1 MQYPLPAFLPHISIP
16 VRMQHTLPIVRKP
29 GMPPLKRRVTL
40 TRTVRHINGDAVL
53 SGGNRHHVTL
63 RRIGIPSDIAEQF
76 PQKIGDKHC
85 V

>member
-1 MQYPLPAFLPHISIP
+1 MQYPLPAFLPHIPIP
-16 VRMQHTLPIVRKP
+16 MRMQHTLPIVRKP

-40 TRTVRHINGDAVL
+40 TWAVRHINGDVVL
-53 SGGNRHHVTL
+53 SGGNQHHVTL
-63 RRIGIPSDIAEQF
+63 RRIGIPGDIAEQF

>member
-1 MQYPLPAFLPHISIP
+1 MQYPLPAFLPHIPIP

-29 GMPPLKRRVTL
+29 GMPPPQTS
-40 TRTVRHINGDAVL
+40 RHLDADGPSINGDAVL
-53 SGGNRHHVTL
+53 SGGNQHHVTL

>member
-1 MQYPLPAFLPHISIP
+1 MQYPLPAFLPHIPIP

-40 TRTVRHINGDAVL
+40 TWAVRHINGDVVL
-53 SGGNRHHVTL
+53 SGGNQHHVTL
-63 RRIGIPSDIAEQF
+63 RRIGIPGDIAKQF